1 MLKLSKLIEEMDMQT
16 EEYMAVVNIKTSE
29 IIFID
34 LEDVRSLEDMEEDEL
49 SKEQIKL
56 LDIYYSDGY
65 IRIPSGYDIHEYNMM
80 RDFVFSIDNDMINQR
95 LSNSISGRGAFRR
108 FKDTAI
114 QLDVIDE
121 WYKFK
126 DNAYK
131 EIGVEFCKEN
141 NLEYVDDM

>member
-1 MLKLSKLIEEMDMQT
+1 MLKLSKLVEEMDIQI
-16 EEYMAVVNIKTSE
+16 EEYMTMVNTKTGEFVS
-29 IIFID
+29 ID
-34 LEDVRSLEDMEEDEL
+34 LEEARSLEDMEEDEL

>member
-1 MLKLSKLIEEMDMQT
+1 MLKSSKLVEEMDMQT
-16 EEYMAVVNIKTSE
+16 EEYMTVVNIKTNE
-29 IIFID
+29 IIYID
-34 LEDVRSLEDMEEDEL
+34 LEEARSLEDMEEDEL
-49 SKEQIKL
+49 SKEQNEL
-56 LDIYYSDGY
+56 LDIYYGDGY

-114 QLDVIDE
+114 QLDVIDD

-126 DNAYK
+126 DDAYK
-131 EIGVEFCKEN
+131 EIAIEFCKEN
-141 NLEYVDDM
+141 NFEYIDDM

>member
-1 MLKLSKLIEEMDMQT
+1 MLKLSKLVEEMDIQI
-16 EEYMAVVNIKTSE
+16 EEYMTMVNTKTGEFVS
-29 IIFID
+29 ID
-34 LEDVRSLEDMEEDEL
+34 LEEARSLEDMEEDEL
-49 SKEQIKL
+49 SEEQIKL
-56 LDIYYSDGY
+56 LDIYYGDGY
-65 IRIPSGYDIHEYNMM
+65 IRIPSGYDIHEYNIM
-80 RDFVFSIDNDMINQR
+80 RDFVFGIDNDMINQR

-114 QLDVIDE
+114 QLGVIDE

-131 EIGVEFCKEN
+131 EIADEFCKEN

>member
-114 QLDVIDE
+114 QLGVIDE

-131 EIGVEFCKEN
+131 EIADEFCKEN